1 MQKTSKT
8 SQSSSHLVLDFLLCN
23 LGLKYCM
30 IYLRLGSFPMALTLC
45 FNCQALKDGL
55 FTIQPSVY
63 NRIPLMTFKISLHV
77 CRRQPPNFRR
87 AEAGFPQLRSPQ
99 TALNICPLN
108 FEECT
113 STIPMFSFSL
123 EPFQFE
129 HQYRHYFDHF
139 SEHITEAL
147 ILQFR
152 HFDEYLVVPT
162 HMPHFKNVK
171 LS

>member
-1 MQKTSKT
+1 MA
-8 SQSSSHLVLDFLLCN
+8 
-23 LGLKYCM
+23 
-30 IYLRLGSFPMALTLC
+30 YLPSNPWYTIGFP
-45 FNCQALKDGL
+45 
-55 FTIQPSVY
+55 S
-63 NRIPLMTFKISLHV
+63 LMTFKISLHV
-77 CRRQPPNFRR
+77 CRRQPSNFRR